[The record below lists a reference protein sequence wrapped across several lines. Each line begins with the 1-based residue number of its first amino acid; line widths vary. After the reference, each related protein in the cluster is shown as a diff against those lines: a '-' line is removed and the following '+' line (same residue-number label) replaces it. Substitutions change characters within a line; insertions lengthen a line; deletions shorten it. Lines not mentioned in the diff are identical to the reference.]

1 MTCETALER
10 ILDADPEELSGETS
24 SPLGEHLWTCA
35 RCRTLADEVLEGQA
49 ALAAVL
55 EAVRPR
61 TDVEKP
67 LEAIRAPAG
76 GEAERE
82 RSARRRGGRRWAWR
96 VLPVAAAA
104 VLAGL
109 LLLDAGG
116 DGGPAVVTPAESGAA
131 GAFRR
136 QSVAS
141 HASGRPAVR
150 SAAISR
156 PPRVGVSRPHGVTI
170 IQTSNPKISVVW
182 IQSESD

>member
-24 SPLGEHLWTCA
+24 SPLGEHLSTCA

-61 TDVEKP
+61 TYVP
-67 LEAIRAPAG
+67 
-76 GEAERE
+76 
-82 RSARRRGGRRWAWR
+82 RSAGPRGRRRWAWGAF
-96 VLPVAAAA
+96 PVAAAA
-104 VLAGL
+104 VVAGL
-109 LLLDAGG
+109 LLSDGGG
-116 DGGPAVVTPAESGAA
+116 DGGPAVVTPAESGPA

-141 HASGRPAVR
+141 HASGRPTVR

>member
-10 ILDADPEELSGETS
+10 ILEADPEELSGETS

-35 RCRTLADEVLEGQA
+35 RCRALADEVLEGQA

-55 EAVRPR
+55 EAMRPR
-61 TDVEKP
+61 TDVEELP
-67 LEAIRAPAG
+67 GMIPDSAG
-76 GEAERE
+76 GEVELA
-82 RSARRRGGRRWAWR
+82 RSARPRSRRRWAWGM
-96 VLPVAAAA
+96 LPVAAAA
-104 VLAGL
+104 VVAGL
-109 LLLDAGG
+109 LLS
-116 DGGPAVVTPAESGAA
+116 DGGRDGSPAVVTPAESAPP
-131 GAFRR
+131 GAFGR

-141 HASGRPAVR
+141 VGPGRRAVP
-150 SAAISR
+150 SPAISR

>member
-1 MTCETALER
+1 MTCETVLER

-55 EAVRPR
+55 AEVRPR
-61 TDVEKP
+61 TDVP
-67 LEAIRAPAG
+67 
-76 GEAERE
+76 
-82 RSARRRGGRRWAWR
+82 RSARRRGRRRWAWGAF
-96 VLPVAAAA
+96 PVAAAA

-109 LLLDAGG
+109 LLLDAG
-116 DGGPAVVTPAESGAA
+116 DGGPAVVTPAETGSAE
-131 GAFRR
+131 AFRR
-136 QSVAS
+136 PSVAS
-141 HASGRPAVR
+141 HASGRRAVR

>member
-24 SPLGEHLWTCA
+24 SPLGEHLRTCA

-55 EAVRPR
+55 HAVRPR
-61 TDVEKP
+61 TDVTP
-67 LEAIRAPAG
+67 
-76 GEAERE
+76 
-82 RSARRRGGRRWAWR
+82 SARRRGRRRWAWGA
-96 VLPVAAAA
+96 LPVAAAA

-116 DGGPAVVTPAESGAA
+116 DGGPAVVTPAETGPAE
-131 GAFRR
+131 AFRR
-136 QSVAS
+136 QSVAA
-141 HASGRPAVR
+141 HPSGRPSVR

-156 PPRVGVSRPHGVTI
+156 PPRVGVARPHGVTI